1 MDVKTIVSNYLKANS
16 FEGLFS
22 DGECACELSDL
33 MPCCEDCSA
42 CEPGFKVSCPEEC
55 GDHEFHITSK
65 TPINT

>member
-33 MPCCEDCSA
+33 MPCCEDCS
-42 CEPGFKVSCPEEC
+42 
-55 GDHEFHITSK
+55 DHDTHRLSVFTDVLKCVKNHIT
-65 TPINT
+65 IQ